1 MLKISPSDHLD
12 YLFYDNIYSEIDQNS
27 AGISQNMENC
37 KDYALERKKNLEEET
52 ERFQKAAY
60 TVLEMLNNREIR

>member
-1 MLKISPSDHLD
+1 MENMLKLI
-12 YLFYDNIYSEIDQNS
+12 NEIDQNS
-27 AGISQNMENC
+27 AEISENMENC
-37 KDYALERKKNLEEET
+37 KDSALERKKTLEEET

>member
-1 MLKISPSDHLD
+1 MIIS
-12 YLFYDNIYSEIDQNS
+12 YSEIDQNS
-27 AGISQNMENC
+27 AEISENMENC
-37 KDYALERKKNLEEET
+37 KDSALERKKTLEEET